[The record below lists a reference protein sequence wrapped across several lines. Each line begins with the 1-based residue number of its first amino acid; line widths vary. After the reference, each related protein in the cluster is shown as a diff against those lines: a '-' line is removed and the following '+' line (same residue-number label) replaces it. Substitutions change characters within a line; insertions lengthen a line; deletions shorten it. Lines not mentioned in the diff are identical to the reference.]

1 MLASSS
7 TFPFSSSALKES
19 HFDRGRGAVD
29 GAVDDEVAAK
39 TVEDFMSKE
48 AAVTSTEKGG

>member
-1 MLASSS
+1 MFASSS

-39 TVEDFMSKE
+39 TVEGFMSKE